1 MVEDITSYA
10 GVKKSPNV
18 NWKGGFY
25 VSTEVG
31 DTPPITYTKFH
42 GHTNIT
48 HENEDVMVEDT
59 FYNSGGTPTRI
70 KVGTRVQF
78 TVSGKRDKN
87 DPGQNLVFTESS
99 ETATGEGCYI
109 WAKFVGEDLTY
120 EGLALVFGTYARWGD
135 AADTSNFEI
144 SVEFD
149 GIPSITKTTD
159 FED

>member
-1 MVEDITSYA
+1 MTEDITSYA

-25 VSTEVG
+25 VASVPTGSTDPV
-31 DTPPITYTKFH
+31 YTKFH
-42 GHTNIT
+42 GHTNIS

-59 FYNSGGTPTRI
+59 FYNTGGTPTRN

-87 DPGQNLVFTESS
+87 DEGQNLVFTAGS
-99 ETATGEGCYI
+99 EIATGEECYMYC
-109 WAKFVGEDLTY
+109 KFVGEDLTY

-135 AADTSNFEI
+135 AADTSNFEL

-149 GIPSITKTTD
+149 GVPEITTTAG
-159 FED
+159 F